1 MKWFK
6 RKQTPVAQLKDRL
19 KFAFTD
25 QNSPK
30 GKRNYYQFTDLT
42 QVPVE
47 RIAKIHQLTVE
58 ISRGLTND
66 ELGRLLD
73 LADVH
78 IHKGLSNPE
87 NAAKVAAIMY
97 EMRLRRNQV
106 MPIEVYYGY
115 LAACYIRED
124 EDPMRFNLQ
133 AQQEK
138 AEAFKNA
145 STDNDSFFFALP
157 EYKQLCAQLN
167 ILTEG
172 WELAINASMQAQ
184 ERNLQAESILK

>member
-25 QNSPK
+25 NNSPK

-42 QVPVE
+42 QIPVE

-124 EDPMRFNLQ
+124 EDPMRFN
-133 AQQEK
+133 
-138 AEAFKNA
+138 
-145 STDNDSFFFALP
+145 
-157 EYKQLCAQLN
+157 
-167 ILTEG
+167 
-172 WELAINASMQAQ
+172 
-184 ERNLQAESILK
+184 